1 MLVKL
6 LRKDGL
12 AVAVGTMLL
21 YAAAYFFERGYCSR
35 LNIPFDYI
43 EITVPT
49 IANVILNS
57 LILIMPIA
65 LISLMIMQTG
75 KKHEFRGRYALSPLY
90 CGFLYTGVLFF
101 VMEHT
106 LDNFLVSAFIGGLFF
121 LQLIPSRYKQSDK
134 DSSKE
139 IYFKTLDYLG
149 AVFLVSMTFTIYGHF
164 YAADTKFDKYVQND
178 HEYALLK
185 IYGENVFMSE
195 LKDGKMVNEITY
207 FNAQNM
213 TGMKLIGNK
222 GN

>member
-35 LNIPFDYI
+35 LSIPPDYI
-43 EITVPT
+43 EITIPT
-49 IANVILNS
+49 IANVILS
-57 LILIMPIA
+57 CIFLIMPLA
-65 LISLMIMQTG
+65 LISLLIMQKG
-75 KKHEFRGRYALSPLY
+75 IEHEFKGMYALSPLY
-90 CGFLYTGVLFF
+90 CGFIFTGVLFF
-101 VMEHT
+101 LLEHT
-106 LDNFLVSAFIGGLFF
+106 WRNFLFSAFLGGLYFF
-121 LQLIPSRYKQSDK
+121 QLIPSRFKHSDK
-134 DSSKE
+134 DSSKG
-139 IYFKTLDYLG
+139 IYFKTLDYVS
-149 AVFLVSMTFTIYGHF
+149 AAFLISMTFTLYGHF
-164 YAADTKFDKYVQND
+164 YAADAKFEKYIQNG

-195 LKDGKMVNEITY
+195 VKDGKMVNEITY

>member
-6 LRKDGL
+6 LRKEGL

-35 LNIPFDYI
+35 LNIPLDYI
-43 EITVPT
+43 EITIPT
-49 IANVILNS
+49 IANVILNCIFFIIPTAFTS
-57 LILIMPIA
+57 LL
-65 LISLMIMQTG
+65 IMQTG
-75 KKHEFRGRYALSPLY
+75 KKHEFKGKYALSPLY
-90 CGFLYTGVLFF
+90 CGFFFTVVLFF
-101 VMEHT
+101 CLEHT
-106 LDNFLVSAFIGGLFF
+106 WRNFLVSAFLGVLFF
-121 LQLIPSRYKQSDK
+121 YLLIPSRFKLSAK

-139 IYFKTLDYLG
+139 IHFKTLDYLG
-149 AVFLVSMTFTIYGHF
+149 AVFLISMTFTIYGHF
-164 YAADTKFDKYVQND
+164 YAADAKFEKYMQND

-213 TGMKLIGNK
+213 TGMKLIGNT